1 VSLVFGIAILA
12 LAVLAGGLAA
22 FLRDRGR
29 RAVPAIRTFAVVAA
43 VAIALFHLLPEA
55 ISAIGARALL
65 ACAIGAFGPAILERL
80 TPAQRAHTHDAPTTA
95 LAMGYAA
102 VIAHQAGEGAA
113 LASLASTG
121 SLSFGIVLAI
131 AAHTVPLA
139 MVVAIR
145 VLEVKGGPDGA
156 GVRATG
162 VALAGVALATVAGA
176 LAGNLVGT
184 ARLAAVQPWILA
196 TVAGLLLHALSHDA
210 LGVPAP
216 TTVARTIETG
226 AGWAGLLVAIVGV
239 EPGGWVDE
247 IPPVVRVV
255 GLLVL
260 AALIA
265 ARSFW
270 SRAHAHGPEH
280 GHEPGH
286 HPP

>member
-1 VSLVFGIAILA
+1 MSLLFGIAILA

-22 FLRDRGR
+22 FMRDQGR

-55 ISAIGARALL
+55 IAAVGWGALL
-65 ACAIGAFGPAILERL
+65 ACAVGAFGPAVLERL

-145 VLEVKGGPDGA
+145 VLEVKGGPGGG
-156 GVRATG
+156 GVHATG
-162 VALAGVALATVAGA
+162 LALAGVAGATVVGA
-176 LAGNLVGT
+176 LAGNLIGT

-210 LGVPAP
+210 LASPGS
-216 TTVARTIETG
+216 TTMARGIDTG

-239 EPGGWVDE
+239 EPGGWIAE
-247 IPPVVRVV
+247 FPLAVRIAGVV
-255 GLLVL
+255 GL
-260 AALIA
+260 ASLIA

-270 SRAHAHGPEH
+270 PRHQHVDGAEH
-280 GHEPGH
+280 GHH

>member
-1 VSLVFGIAILA
+1 MSLLLGIAILA

-55 ISAIGARALL
+55 ISAIGYRALL
-65 ACAIGAFGPAILERL
+65 ACALGAFGPAVLERL
-80 TPAQRAHTHDAPTTA
+80 TPSQRAHTHDAPTTA

-121 SLSFGIVLAI
+121 ALSFGIVLVI

-145 VLEVKGGPDGA
+145 VLEVKGGPGGA

-162 VALAGVALATVAGA
+162 VALAGVALATAAGA
-176 LAGNLVGT
+176 LAGNLIGGSHLDT
-184 ARLAAVQPWILA
+184 AGPWILA

-210 LGVPAP
+210 LAAP
-216 TTVARTIETG
+216 GTSTLARSADTG
-226 AGWAGLLVAIVGV
+226 AGWAGLLVAVLGV
-239 EPGGWVDE
+239 EPGSWVDK
-247 IPPVVRVV
+247 IPAAVRIT
-255 GLLVL
+255 GLGVL

-270 SRAHAHGPEH
+270 PRSHAPGAEH
-280 GHEPGH
+280 GHHH
-286 HPP
+286 HP

>member
-1 VSLVFGIAILA
+1 VSLLFGIAILA
-12 LAVLAGGLAA
+12 LAVVAGGLAA
-22 FLRDRGR
+22 FLRDQGR

-55 ISAIGARALL
+55 MASIGWVALL
-65 ACAIGAFGPAILERL
+65 ACAVGAFGPAVLERL

-121 SLSFGIVLAI
+121 ALSFGIVLTI

-145 VLEVKGGPDGA
+145 VLEVKGGRGGA

-176 LAGNLVGT
+176 LAGNLIGT
-184 ARLAAVQPWILA
+184 ARLAAFQPWILA

-210 LGVPAP
+210 LAAP
-216 TTVARTIETG
+216 GSTTLARSIDTG
-226 AGWAGLLVAIVGV
+226 AGWAGLLVAIIGV
-239 EPGGWVDE
+239 EPGGWIGEV
-247 IPPVVRVV
+247 PLSVRIAGVV
-255 GLLVL
+255 GL

-270 SRAHAHGPEH
+270 PRSHPQGAEH
-280 GHEPGH
+280 GHH
-286 HPP
+286 HP